1 LTTFWGYYV
10 KQIIELISLINIEL
24 PSPVWLTPHLRDPQ
38 PEGERERELPL
49 ASSLIEPL
57 IASDSLQ
64 TPIYYH

>member
-24 PSPVWLTPHLRDPQ
+24 PS
-38 PEGERERELPL
+38 